1 MEDAGATE
9 IMCRRSTTEDAL
21 ALKLLI
27 GEDYAEYE
35 KRYGPYNLEQ
45 IIETSYFSVTA
56 TDADGAVLGF
66 AAFNDFPAGT
76 SRIPSSAWLDYV
88 QGRYRTEDLNANNV
102 LWLVFFTAAPDIADD
117 VINNVFA
124 TLYSTLPD
132 TDHVLF
138 ARLRDAG
145 PMPLIND
152 YFSALTERSTAQTD
166 SDPFVADVLW
176 SPRADVV
183 PDLVIRRG
191 KVEDYD
197 DLMPLLL
204 AEVGVLTEMGDDFY
218 LEELLEHQD
227 AVHCVLVAED
237 AESGEIV
244 GLMCMS
250 SSVED
255 QQYVVKH
262 FNTEPYQKL
271 KRWHQRSEKD
281 QGHSNKNSFSID
293 FFYLNVEYECRAVD
307 FLRPAFKQFPFA
319 EYAFIRLPHS
329 VPDHALLSKFQY
341 VPLKQGLTLK
351 QGCFLVCRYTLDVLD
366 VRRAEADDV
375 PKLTHLLTTQTEL
388 SRGRCDDTVAHAE
401 LCCSA
406 AAPAG
411 ESVVSLLHQGNVVGT
426 LHVGEM
432 GDEDTFQFVAEFA
445 VDSKIDFLAAN
456 KNSDREY
463 AEIGLEPRTAPAART
478 ESLPGLLVKYFY
490 IKPIFR
496 PHIRMFLRESLRLLR
511 KEVLYY
517 SVGLQDEI
525 YQTLMAELTLA
536 LPRREMHVPG
546 QPVAA
551 EAEPQDL
558 VTLHFTSRRLLSE
571 FKTKIHSR
579 IVVIGASCT
588 GLSFI
593 YTLLALP
600 YIHFTNIVLIS
611 RDGVPDHPNVSDHT
625 WFADRLSFLERE
637 YMLFRLP
644 CKIRIIEGNLVDF
657 ERTEKY
663 VVTDNGYVEPYDH
676 LVITA
681 GRQYTVPKEIS
692 APKYVARNGVFPLGS
707 KLMLEKLI
715 QHVRESEIYEDDL
728 SHCVIYGSS
737 LDSFC
742 TITALLQLGVKASRL
757 ALVSPTVAE
766 IDAEGGAFRDPAVEL
781 KVEKL
786 CEAMGIKFYKHH
798 DLERMDYNDDN
809 QLTGIYIKNQSEVL
823 LEDGEGSQRARRS
836 VELPCTMF
844 VYCHEKDIDP
854 AILSALNK
862 RSIVFDGRVIVENNY
877 RTTDKQIYAAG
888 PIAMFSR
895 RFGPYE
901 PFETYSS
908 MEVGRHLCHTVLAF
922 LGVEEFKANVEED
935 EEEKDGIDR
944 EQLRKERRG
953 QLFSDEAAELA
964 TEKGLKDEV
973 IERPKPLPTYK
984 DNRMWCV
991 LLPNDY
997 HYFHC
1002 QTHDCRGESVKQ
1014 ANNIST
1020 EDDNGDS
1027 YIRVSVNTTQYIQS
1041 ISYLGSNKIEVH
1053 NFKVLVGLPQ
1063 TYLNIVQRW
1072 DDGLITDVLG
1082 FLRQHWTMAVYYD
1095 KYQGFIENLKGK
1107 FRRQR
1112 DIQMLSEYI
1121 LEHVQAE
1128 NVDQIDE
1135 SRRKRYG
1142 VEVTAETQ
1150 QMVQLELIKFL
1161 HQNKEFLPIYFLP
1174 DVSSYIL

>member
-1 MEDAGATE
+1 MEEASNME
-9 IMCRRSTTEDAL
+9 ILCRRSTTDDAIPV
-21 ALKLLI
+21 KLII
-27 GEDYAEYE
+27 GDDYSAYE
-35 KRYGPYNLEQ
+35 QLYGNYCIPQ

-56 TDADGAVLGF
+56 TNADGDMLGF
-66 AAFNDFPAGT
+66 AAFSDFPCLT
-76 SRIPSSAWLDYV
+76 PQIPSDTWINFVYLHYK
-88 QGRYRTEDLNANNV
+88 TENIHANNT
-102 LWLVFFTAAPDIADD
+102 LWLVFFAAKPEVADD
-117 VINNVFA
+117 VINNIFA

-138 ARLRDAG
+138 ALYREAG
-145 PMPLIND
+145 PVSPISD
-152 YFSALTERSTAQTD
+152 YFSALPERAPTD
-166 SDPFVADVLW
+166 VFQGDVLW
-176 SPRADVV
+176 SPREHVI
-183 PDLVIRRG
+183 PDLVIRKG

-237 AESGEIV
+237 AETGEIV

-250 SSVED
+250 SSLDD
-255 QQYVVKH
+255 QQYFVKH

-271 KRWHQRSEKD
+271 KRWHQRHEKD
-281 QGHSNKNSFSID
+281 QAHGNKNSFQID
-293 FFYLNVEYECRAVD
+293 FFYLNVEYECRATD
-307 FLRPAFKQFPFA
+307 FLRPAFKEFPFA
-319 EYAFIRLPHS
+319 EYAYIRLPHS
-329 VPDHALLSKFQY
+329 IPDHALLSKFQY

-351 QGCFLVCRYTLDVLD
+351 QGCFVVCRYILDDLE
-366 VRRAEADDV
+366 VRKAQPDDV
-375 PKLTHLLTTQTEL
+375 ARLAHLLSAQTEL
-388 SRGRCDDTVAHAE
+388 SKGRADETVAHAQ
-401 LCCSA
+401 LCASE
-406 AAPAG
+406 AG
-411 ESVVSLLHQGNVVGT
+411 PPGEAVISLLHKGNVIGT
-426 LHVGEM
+426 LHVQEM
-432 GDEDTFQFVAEFA
+432 GDEETFQFVAEFA

-456 KNSDREY
+456 RHSHREY
-463 AEIGLEPRTAPAART
+463 EEIGLEPRASPSKRT
-478 ESLPGLLVKYFY
+478 DSLPGLLVKYFY

-496 PHIRMFLRESLRLLR
+496 PHTRMFLRESLRLLR

-517 SVGLQDEI
+517 SVSLEEEVYNALQ
-525 YQTLMAELTLA
+525 AELTLA
-536 LPRREMHVPG
+536 IPRRQMHVPG
-546 QPVAA
+546 QPMAP
-551 EAEPQDL
+551 EAEPEDL

-600 YIHFTNIVLIS
+600 YIHFSNIVLIS

-625 WFADRLSFLERE
+625 WFADTLSFLERE

-644 CKIRIIEGNLVDF
+644 CKVRIIEGNLVDF

-681 GRQYTVPKEIS
+681 GRQYTVPKELS
-692 APKYVARNGVFPLGS
+692 PPKYLARNGVFPLGS
-707 KLMLEKLI
+707 KLMIDKLM

-742 TITALLQLGVKASRL
+742 TLTALLQLGVKASRL
-757 ALVSPTVAE
+757 ALVSPKVTDM
-766 IDAEGGAFRDPAVEL
+766 DAEGVFRDPAVEL
-781 KVEKL
+781 KVDKL
-786 CEAMGIKFYKHH
+786 CEAMGMKFYKNHE
-798 DLERMDYNDDN
+798 LERMEYNDDN
-809 QLTGIYIKNQSEVL
+809 TLTGIYIVNQSQPTS
-823 LEDGEGSQRARRS
+823 EDGEAAQKGRRS

-844 VYCHEKDIDP
+844 IYCYEKDIDP

-895 RFGPYE
+895 RFGPSQ
-901 PFETYSS
+901 PFETFSS

-922 LGVEEFKANVEED
+922 LGVEEFKANIEEE

-953 QLFSDEAAELA
+953 QLFSDEAAQLA
-964 TEKGLKDEV
+964 QDKGLKDEV
-973 IERPKPLPTYK
+973 IERPKPLPQYK
-984 DNRMWCV
+984 DNMMWCV

-1002 QTHDCRGESVKQ
+1002 QTYDCKSESVKL

-1027 YIRVSVNTTQYIQS
+1027 YVRVSVNTTQYIQS
-1041 ISYLGSNKIEVH
+1041 ISYLGSNRIEVH